1 MGMNY
6 QSALWQQARVEVP
19 AAVPQLG
26 KYRLVATLGQGG
38 MGTVYLALVR
48 GPGEFRKLLV
58 VKELRAELTQREGF
72 ITMFMNEAR
81 LAARLDH
88 PNVVQTFEVGEEAG
102 RYFLAMEYLDGQP
115 LNALI
120 ERARKTSGLPLAIHI
135 QILCEVLSGL
145 HYAHELCDYDGSSLH
160 VVHRDVSPQNVFV
173 THHGQVKVV
182 DFGVAKVATAN
193 SLTSPGVFKGKFA
206 YAAPEQTMGHP
217 VDARCDVF
225 AVGVMLWEAIAGR
238 RFAEHTPTVESFRA
252 RNHGTEPRIGEVA
265 PDVDRLLAEISD
277 KALAVDP
284 AQRFAS
290 AEAFRLALQEYLL
303 LSGERVEGSQIGQLS
318 RALFQEERRAIHAVI
333 ERAMASNG
341 ASRSTVAAL
350 PFLRASNHTE
360 DSPTTVADL
369 SSLVQVSHE
378 ADDDKIRAGYAYSR
392 VTAPVRAVPR
402 APKRTWLMAGA
413 ACGVGLLGL
422 GLWLMAARSTPAM
435 PAHGSISAAASPPSA
450 AMPGPAS
457 TPSAQPTT
465 LRAPTRSSGAA
476 NAGTQGR
483 ASADA
488 VSAPPELNVVPF
500 EPAVVPRRDP
510 RRTQRSPTTTQHR
523 ERAAHAVALAPSGA
537 SEPTA
542 HPMPIATEPSMGA
555 DLRGTRTGT
564 HIRIDLEDPY
574 R

>member
-19 AAVPQLG
+19 AALPQLG

-58 VKELRAELTQREGF
+58 VKELRAELTQRASF
-72 ITMFMNEAR
+72 ITMFMDEAR

-120 ERARKTSGLPLAIHI
+120 ERARKTSGLPLSIHI
-135 QILCEVLSGL
+135 QILCEVLTGL

-160 VVHRDVSPQNVFV
+160 VVHRDVSPQNVFI

-238 RFAEHTPTVESFRA
+238 RFAEQTPTVESFRA
-252 RNHGTEPRIGEVA
+252 RNQGSEPRIAEVA

-284 AQRFAS
+284 AQRYPS

-303 LSGERVEGSQIGQLS
+303 LSGERVEGAQIGELS
-318 RALFQEERRAIHAVI
+318 RALFQEERRAIHQVI

-341 ASRSTVAAL
+341 ASRSSVAAL
-350 PFLRASNHTE
+350 PFLRASTHTE

-392 VTAPVRAVPR
+392 VTAPAYPAPR
-402 APKRTWLMAGA
+402 ATKHTWRWVGA
-413 ACGVGLLGL
+413 ACALGLCGL
-422 GLWLMAARSTPAM
+422 GLWLMAARTRPAV
-435 PAHGSISAAASPPSA
+435 PAHGVIRAARPQPSA
-450 AMPGPAS
+450 ADARATPVPSALRALNRNGEVNPGAADRASPSAGSPPAQLDVAAVEPAS
-457 TPSAQPTT
+457 VSRLEPKHAKRAASTAQRRERMPHDT
-465 LRAPTRSSGAA
+465 
-476 NAGTQGR
+476 
-483 ASADA
+483 ASA
-488 VSAPPELNVVPF
+488 LG
-500 EPAVVPRRDP
+500 
-510 RRTQRSPTTTQHR
+510 
-523 ERAAHAVALAPSGA
+523 GA
-537 SEPTA
+537 SEAQRPPPA
-542 HPMPIATEPSMGA
+542 GSEPAMGS
-555 DLRGTRTGT
+555 DLHSTRNGTR
-564 HIRIDLEDPY
+564 IRIDIEDPY